1 MLPLGSR
8 CILLLSVY
16 MTACSSPAQIDH
28 KDSQCYHSSYGGRV
42 EKSSLEKEIQYNRC
56 LRENKPYLINTH

>member
-1 MLPLGSR
+1 MSNLGFKH
-8 CILLLSVY
+8 ILLSLLI
-16 MTACSSPAQIDH
+16 TACSTPLQIEY